1 MQVSSGALPHLLQRA
16 RRAWQLASLR
26 SRLTQ
31 LADCID
37 GLEVQIGQ
45 EQADLRDMLA
55 EHSRISAVLARAEQ
69 PAPTLP
75 RTGWGQP

>member
-1 MQVSSGALPHLLQRA
+1 VSTGALPHLWLRL

-26 SRLTQ
+26 SRITQ

-37 GLEVQIGQ
+37 GLEMQIQQ
-45 EQADLRDMLA
+45 ESAELRDMLA
-55 EHSRISAVLARAEQ
+55 EHSRLTNLLARAEK
-69 PAPTLP
+69 PAQAMP

>member
-1 MQVSSGALPHLLQRA
+1 MIALLFTWQRL
-16 RRAWQLASLR
+16 RRRYILAMLR
-26 SRLTQ
+26 TRQRQ

-37 GLEVQIGQ
+37 NLELQISA

-55 EHSRISAVLARAEQ
+55 EHSRISAQLAQVEE
-69 PAPTLP
+69 PAPALP

>member
-1 MQVSSGALPHLLQRA
+1 MSTGALPHLLA
-16 RRAWQLASLR
+16 RLRRRYTLAVLR
-26 SRLTQ
+26 SRQHQ
-31 LADCID
+31 LAECID
-37 GLEVQIGQ
+37 GLEMQIHQ
-45 EQADLRDMLA
+45 ESADLRDMLA